1 MLYREE
7 EEVAMEVVL
16 RWTKWFQMQIKI
28 KWWLQILQKKASSQA
43 MPRMGQRVQKMWKE
57 KHFENKCRSD
67 RSQSQDNNWK
77 QNHDKSQSQ
86 HNKSQDNSKKFH
98 EVDRDDGFDYWYG
111 AEANPESRWDHFDNN
126 YDSVCVVHNVDDID
140 IGQLQLKSID
150 PIISRN
156 NTKCFYFDIDDVKYS
171 DVHQNDSVPPGV
183 RWRLM
188 ITLNM
193 ASKARYKGL
202 RCKIDTR
209 SDGNLLPIQVYLSLF
224 QLIPMYPYMHIMVLK
239 YSSWVDVNSWYFSNI
254 EVHYIIFTLQIYR
267 LHYLVYLTWRTSR

>member
-1 MLYREE
+1 M
-7 EEVAMEVVL
+7 VPDAD
-16 RWTKWFQMQIKI
+16 
-28 KWWLQILQKKASSQA
+28 QKSSDGCRFCRRRHPPKQC
-43 MPRMGQRVQKMWKE
+43 PGWGKE
-57 KHFENKCRSD
+57 CRKCGKKKHFENKCRSD

-156 NTKCFYFDIDDVKYS
+156 NTKCFYFDIDDCKIFWCS
-171 DVHQNDSVPPGV
+171 
-183 RWRLM
+183 
-188 ITLNM
+188 
-193 ASKARYKGL
+193 SKWFCTT
-202 RCKIDTR
+202 RCKMKVND
-209 SDGNLLPIQVYLSLF
+209 YLE
-224 QLIPMYPYMHIMVLK
+224 HGK
-239 YSSWVDVNSWYFSNI
+239 
-254 EVHYIIFTLQIYR
+254 
-267 LHYLVYLTWRTSR
+267 